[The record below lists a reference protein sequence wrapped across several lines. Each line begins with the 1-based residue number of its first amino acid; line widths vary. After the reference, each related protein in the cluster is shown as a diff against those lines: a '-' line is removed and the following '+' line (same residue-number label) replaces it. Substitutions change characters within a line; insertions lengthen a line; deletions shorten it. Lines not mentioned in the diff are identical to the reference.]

1 MTFKQKIIKVGNSL
15 GVTIPASFV
24 RDGKW
29 KSGEEVVVEQDDV
42 YKTLIIKPKRMANKM
57 RLTPEFKEWLDEFT
71 HQNHQLLKELART

>member
-1 MTFKQKIIKVGNSL
+1 MTFKQRIIKVGNSL

-29 KSGEEVVVEQDDV
+29 KSGEEVVVEQDEV
-42 YKTLIIKPKRMANKM
+42 YKTLIIKPKKMENKM

-71 HQNHQLLKELART
+71 EQNHQLLKELART